1 MAPQELQVQEKRVAP
16 NLNPGRAERNMSQIN
31 GIIGQWN
38 GSIADDAEMYQ
49 LLHPSRSYA
58 RPRDVVAD
66 ERLTVD
72 ERRAVL
78 ASWASD
84 ACAVDSNPT
93 LRQPLFADAPVTFDE
108 IMEALRQLDRLK
120 GRTTLA
126 VNARGFDFE

>member
-1 MAPQELQVQEKRVAP
+1 
-16 NLNPGRAERNMSQIN
+16 MSQIN

-58 RPRDVVAD
+58 HPRDVVAN

-126 VNARGFDFE
+126 VNARRTSQRAYSAPT